1 MKLSLQCQN
10 RCIFNFV
17 CPFKVPM
24 LVALLIVA
32 AVAERNQQ
40 IMSKDAFEKYL
51 RFLVRRQ
58 VRKVLDEKAE
68 NDAQRNTIM
77 KLLSHSGQASAEK
90 AKK

>member
-1 MKLSLQCQN
+1 
-10 RCIFNFV
+10 
-17 CPFKVPM
+17 M
-24 LVALLIVA
+24 LVALLIAA

-58 VRKVLDEKAE
+58 VRKALDEKAE

-77 KLLSHSGQASAEK
+77 KLLSRPSSVSSSKKAASAEK
-90 AKK
+90 AASK